1 MIMEHFQFNVKL
13 KVGDTIKVS
22 RKIPDQ
28 ILKENLCQ
36 GIIKE
41 LLDNTVTASESFKDA
56 LRVVQEGME
65 KLSLDDS
72 VPLSRNK
79 DGRKMSAENVDL
91 KSQKRPERP
100 SRKRIIINIPILQ
113 NPLYMRLL

>member
-1 MIMEHFQFNVKL
+1 MKL

-22 RKIPDQ
+22 RKIPDK
-28 ILKENLCQ
+28 IVNTKMCLEM
-36 GIIKE
+36 IVE
-41 LLDNTVTASESFKDA
+41 LLENTVTASESFKDA
-56 LRVVQEGME
+56 LRVVEEGME

>member
-1 MIMEHFQFNVKL
+1 MEHFNFNVKL

-22 RKIPDQ
+22 RKIPDK
-28 ILKENLCQ
+28 IVNTKMCLEM
-36 GIIKE
+36 IVE
-41 LLDNTVTASESFKDA
+41 LLENTVTASESFKDA

-79 DGRKMSAENVDL
+79 DLEY
-91 KSQKRPERP
+91 QKRPERP